1 MQPRSQVSR
10 RTRSTPLRNETLL
23 DSSPPPLQS
32 PLQTPSRISDISIS
46 PIPLNQSQYL
56 PSNLSEASRSSISLT
71 PLAVRQAARLSQHND
86 SLLIPSSPPTHDQ
99 FLPHPSPI
107 RQPLEKASAADPFSQ
122 ATTEER
128 LRVLRHDALQQH
140 LYETA
145 AYFGEKVMAMT
156 SKVAPVRGLPSLF
169 ISLTYL
175 LDIDDTNDVY
185 WLAQVYHHAG
195 QYGRAADLLKKRK
208 TWSQSV
214 ACRFLAAQCAIELEN
229 WKDALDLLGHD
240 NPFANKDGGIKLEAS
255 MCYVRG
261 QAHMK
266 LGDIEKAKGCFK
278 EALLVDVK
286 CYNAL
291 DALLSYNMFE
301 EHLEWDFIY
310 GLPYQDQC
318 GDDADLFRS
327 LYIIKLKKYSHQH
340 VVAEAQDKVERFY
353 GLESSIDVMQSR
365 VETLLTQSKFE
376 DCLEMCKRIR
386 REDEFNTSYVPAYLT
401 CLFELKKKTELFE
414 FANELVKQ
422 IPLAEVTWYG
432 VGMYYFYIKNY
443 TEARRYFSQA
453 TTINQ
458 YFAPAWLAFGH
469 TFAVEKEHDQA
480 ISAYATSARLI
491 PGSHLPL
498 MYLGMQYMDENIM
511 EVAFDYLQQSL
522 SLCDND
528 PFLLNELAVYHYSM
542 NDYEQALEY
551 LEKAEEL
558 AKGHQ
563 SEKGAIWEK
572 LWCNFGHVHRKLK
585 NYGKAYY
592 YLCRVLSVNPK
603 NSDAQATIGMIYHLK
618 GRIGDAIAKYHEALK
633 NTNNEVIVTELLEKA
648 LQRNADSTLDLVLSE
663 DPDATID
670 GGGFDIEIDDWD
682 MPEPISDGQ
691 SRRMLQTPKAR
702 HDKHNDNT
710 PDPKLTR
717 RDSERREYDPEAD
730 GTEIIRMEEGD
741 DPFLVDHGDLDPNLS
756 GTYFLDKLRA
766 SDSPSTSTGSKRK
779 HSP

>member
-23 DSSPPPLQS
+23 DSSSPPLQS

-46 PIPLNQSQYL
+46 PIPLNHSQYL

-71 PLAVRQAARLSQHND
+71 PLAVRHAGLVSQTYD
-86 SLLIPSSPPTHDQ
+86 SPIIPSSPTTHNQ
-99 FLPHPSPI
+99 FLHDPTPHRLPF
-107 RQPLEKASAADPFSQ
+107 EKASIADPFSQ
-122 ATTEER
+122 PTTEER
-128 LRVLRHDALQQH
+128 LRILRHDALQQH

-145 AYFGEKVMAMT
+145 AYFGEKV
-156 SKVAPVRGLPSLF
+156 VAKTG
-169 ISLTYL
+169 
-175 LDIDDTNDVY
+175 DTNDVY
-185 WLAQVYHHAG
+185 WLAQVYHQSG
-195 QYGRAADLLKKRK
+195 QFDRAADLLKKKK
-208 TWSQSV
+208 TWSESV

-240 NPFANKDGGIKLEAS
+240 NPFANKDFHHVPTTDGGIKLEAS

-266 LGDIEKAKGCFK
+266 LGDTAKAKACFK
-278 EALLVDVK
+278 EALIVDVK

-340 VVAEAQDKVERFY
+340 AVAEAQNKVERVY
-353 GLESSIDVMQSR
+353 GLGNSVDVMQSR
-365 VETLLTQSKFE
+365 VETLLAQSKFE
-376 DCLEMCKRIR
+376 DCLAMCKRIR
-386 REDEFNTSYVPAYLT
+386 REDEFNTAHVPAYLT
-401 CLFELKKKTELFE
+401 CLYELKKKTELFE

-422 IPLAEVTWYG
+422 IPQAEVTWYG
-432 VGMYYFYIKNY
+432 VGMYYFFIKNY
-443 TEARRYFSQA
+443 AEARRYFSQV
-453 TTINQ
+453 TTMNQ

-480 ISAYATSARLI
+480 ISAYATSVRLI

-511 EVAFDYLQQSL
+511 EVAYDYLQQSL
-522 SLCDND
+522 ALCDND

-542 NDYEQALEY
+542 HEYEQALEY

-563 SEKGAIWEK
+563 SEKGIIWEK
-572 LWCNFGHVHRKLK
+572 LWCNFGHVHRKLR
-585 NYGKAYY
+585 NYEKSFY
-592 YLCRVLSVNPK
+592 YLSKVLSVNPK
-603 NSDAQATIGMIYHLK
+603 NSDAHASIGMIYHLK
-618 GRIGDAIAKYHEALK
+618 GKIGDAIAKYHEALK
-633 NTNNEVIVTELLEKA
+633 NSNTEVIVTELLEKA
-648 LQRNADSTLDLVLSE
+648 LQRSADSTLDIVLSE

-670 GGGFDIEIDDWD
+670 SGGFDVDIENWD
-682 MPEPISDGQ
+682 MSKAAPPEPP
-691 SRRMLQTPKAR
+691 RRILQTPKLRGNEKSHASTGNNKM
-702 HDKHNDNT
+702 H
-710 PDPKLTR
+710 
-717 RDSERREYDPEAD
+717 EYDAEAD
-730 GTEIIRMEEGD
+730 ESDILQMEQGE

-756 GTYFLDKLRA
+756 GTFFLHKLRA
-766 SDSPSTSTGSKRK
+766 TSNPSTSAGSKRK
-779 HSP
+779 HSQ

>member
-23 DSSPPPLQS
+23 DSSSPPLQS

-46 PIPLNQSQYL
+46 PIPLNHSQYL

-71 PLAVRQAARLSQHND
+71 PLAVRHAGLVSQTND
-86 SLLIPSSPPTHDQ
+86 SLIIPSSPTTQNQ
-99 FLPHPSPI
+99 FLHDPTPH
-107 RQPLEKASAADPFSQ
+107 RQPFEKASIADPFSQ
-122 ATTEER
+122 PTTEER
-128 LRVLRHDALQQH
+128 LRILRHDALQQH

-145 AYFGEKVMAMT
+145 AYFGEKV
-156 SKVAPVRGLPSLF
+156 VAKTG
-169 ISLTYL
+169 
-175 LDIDDTNDVY
+175 DTNDVY
-185 WLAQVYHHAG
+185 WLAQVYHQSG
-195 QYGRAADLLKKRK
+195 QFDRAADLLKKKK
-208 TWSQSV
+208 TWSESV

-240 NPFANKDGGIKLEAS
+240 NPFANKDFHHVPTTDGGIKLEAS

-266 LGDIEKAKGCFK
+266 LGDTAKAKACFK
-278 EALLVDVK
+278 EALIVDVK

-340 VVAEAQDKVERFY
+340 AVAEAQNKVERVY
-353 GLESSIDVMQSR
+353 GLGNSVDVMQSR
-365 VETLLTQSKFE
+365 VETLLAQSKFE
-376 DCLEMCKRIR
+376 DCLAMCKRIR
-386 REDEFNTSYVPAYLT
+386 REDEFNTAHVPAYLT
-401 CLFELKKKTELFE
+401 CLYELKKKTELFE

-422 IPLAEVTWYG
+422 IPQAEVTWYG
-432 VGMYYFYIKNY
+432 VGMYYFFIKNY
-443 TEARRYFSQA
+443 TEARRYFSQV
-453 TTINQ
+453 TTMNQ

-511 EVAFDYLQQSL
+511 EVAYDYLQQSL
-522 SLCDND
+522 ALCDND

-542 NDYEQALEY
+542 HEYEQALEY

-563 SEKGAIWEK
+563 SEKGIIWEK
-572 LWCNFGHVHRKLK
+572 LWCNFGHVHRKLR
-585 NYGKAYY
+585 NYEKSFY
-592 YLCRVLSVNPK
+592 YLSKVLSVNPK
-603 NSDAQATIGMIYHLK
+603 NSDAHATIGMIYHLK
-618 GRIGDAIAKYHEALK
+618 GKIGDAIAKYHEALK
-633 NTNNEVIVTELLEKA
+633 NSNTEVIVTELLEKA
-648 LQRNADSTLDLVLSE
+648 LLRSADSTLDLVLSE

-670 GGGFDIEIDDWD
+670 SGGFDVDIENWD
-682 MPEPISDGQ
+682 MSKAAPERP
-691 SRRMLQTPKAR
+691 RRLLQTPKLRGNGKSNADVTDR
-702 HDKHNDNT
+702 SKIRE
-710 PDPKLTR
+710 L
-717 RDSERREYDPEAD
+717 EYDAEAE
-730 GTEIIRMEEGD
+730 GTEILQMEASE
-741 DPFLVDHGDLDPNLS
+741 DPFLVDHGDLDPNIS
-756 GTYFLDKLRA
+756 GTFFLHKLRT
-766 SDSPSTSTGSKRK
+766 SNSPSSSAGSKRK